1 MRPGQGHE
9 VRPACCSIVHLIPGG
24 DAADSYGRNV
34 YLQADLLEIP
44 FGTYVHTLVWH
55 PMSSGLRRHR

>member
-9 VRPACCSIVHLIPGG
+9 VRPACCQYGVHLIPGG

-34 YLQADLLEIP
+34 YLQADLL
-44 FGTYVHTLVWH
+44 
-55 PMSSGLRRHR
+55 